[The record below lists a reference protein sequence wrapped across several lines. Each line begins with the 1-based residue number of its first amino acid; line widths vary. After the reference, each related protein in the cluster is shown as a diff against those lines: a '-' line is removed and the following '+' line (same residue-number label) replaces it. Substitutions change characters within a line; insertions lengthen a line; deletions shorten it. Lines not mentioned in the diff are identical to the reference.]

1 MGTISSVLQW
11 SCTKCNT
18 INPTESLKCFN
29 CGTVRKVFPQQQQQ
43 QQRRVTASWTADD
56 ALEQEQAE
64 REKEKEQAER
74 DREKDKDKE
83 KGRAAVARSEYKH
96 VYKSLLR
103 GCLKRPQRN
112 SQNLPANCVD
122 CEDTR
127 KYIKSSIELYR
138 HFSNPALNRRWVCH
152 ACGTDNSS
160 VTWHCLICDTVSYL
174 APIYKDAIAAD
185 RDCGQELAGSLGNR
199 GELLAADP
207 HPHPHPHPHHHHH
220 YQLQQELE
228 EQHHHQLHSQQHSH
242 KRHLKGRS
250 GSGSGAGSGQGSG
263 QGSGAGS
270 SAGSGLRR
278 TQSLST
284 AIDKSAS
291 GRSCHICYAN
301 NQSKDIFNLPQV
313 KPAPQLTGI
322 PPVAACSNSRFA
334 IANDTFC
341 RRKQNNNNKNQN
353 HKVVRESGAKR
364 KYNFTITTLSRSAAK
379 DSIGGQGQMKP
390 LRQQPVNLNTQQQQQ
405 QQKSQLQQQQQQ
417 QQRKNQREPAAVSMN
432 PTQFTIPRNGVFIA
446 VNEWSEPMANS
457 SSNSHQHHSHHHHHH
472 HNHHH
477 HSSSSNSN
485 NSSSNSNSNS
495 INNNSSSNSN
505 SSSNKLY
512 ENECV
517 ALAQQQLRAAAAQA
531 AQAAATAVAIVSSE
545 QAAPQATMPIYAQV
559 NKQHKLKKKQQMA
572 GSESQA
578 NNNGESIMEAVGGG
592 ESPAGIPDND
602 NGEAG
607 SDQSESQVEEHS
619 IYAKVWKGPRKTTE
633 SKITHDPGSSSRLII
648 ATSATAAATTSSGAA
663 IVAAGSRSKMWT
675 CIKCSYAYNRLW
687 LQSCE
692 MCEAKLEQQLLQQ
705 QQQQQAVV
713 SFGQEKA
720 APRDEPWT
728 CKKCTLVNYS
738 TAMACVVC
746 GGSKLKSISSIE
758 DMTLRKG
765 EFWTCGHCT
774 LKNSLHSPV
783 CSACKSHRQPQLS
796 ISSLEA
802 VRERPDGQSYEEQD
816 AVAAAAAGG
825 GGSTTSNSEVKA
837 PAAAALNLPLASVAL
852 PLPLLQIPTTSA
864 AGLRGSRSPSPRMQP
879 SQQQQQRSSS
889 STSSSSGAIP
899 KRHSTGGSIVPRN
912 ISLAALASSYNL
924 QQQSAASAPESSS
937 LKKWQCPACT
947 YDNCAASVVCDICSS
962 PRGLASAV
970 LGEAL
975 ARKSIRVALT
985 PADIRQESKLMENL
999 RQLEE
1004 TEALTK
1010 WQNIIQYCRDNSE
1023 LFVDDSFPPA
1033 PKSLYY
1039 NPASGAGEGN
1049 PVVQW
1054 RRPHEINCDGGAYPP
1069 WAVFRTPLPSDICQ
1083 GVLGNCWLLSAL
1095 AVLAEREDLVKEVL
1109 VTKEIC
1115 GQGAYQVRLC
1125 KDGKWT
1131 TVLVDDL
1138 LPCDKRGHLVYS
1150 QAKRKQLWVPLIEKA
1165 VAKIHGCYEAL
1176 VSGRA
1181 IEGLATLTGAPCES
1195 IPLQASS
1202 LPMPSEDELDKDL
1215 IWAQLLSS
1223 RCVRFLMGAS
1233 CGGGNMKVDEE
1244 EYQQKGLRPR
1254 HAYSVLD
1261 VKDIQGH
1268 RLLKLRNPWGHYSWR
1283 GDWSDDSSLWTD
1295 DLRDALMPHGASEG
1309 VFWISFEDVLNYFDC
1324 IDICKVRSGWN
1335 EVRLQG
1341 TLQPLCSI
1349 SCVLLTVLEPTEA
1362 EFTLFQEGQRNSEKS
1377 QRSQLDLCVVIFRTR
1392 SPAAPEIGRLVEHSK
1407 RQVRGFVG
1415 CHKMLERDI
1424 YLLVCLAFNHWH
1436 TGIEDPHQ
1444 YPQCILAIHSSKR
1457 LLVEQISPSPHL
1469 LADAIISLTLTKGQR
1484 HEGREGMTAYYLT
1497 KGWAGLVVMVENRHE
1512 NKWIHVKCDC
1522 QESYNVVSTRGE
1534 LKTVDSVPP
1543 LQRQVIIVLT
1553 QLEGSGGFSIAHR
1566 LTHRLAN
1573 SRGLHDWGPPGATHC
1588 PPIENVHGL
1597 HAPRLIT

>member
-29 CGTVRKVFPQQQQQ
+29 CGTVRKVFPQQQQHQ
-43 QQRRVTASWTADD
+43 HRSSSITASWTADD
-56 ALEQEQAE
+56 ALEQA
-64 REKEKEQAER
+64 EKEQER
-74 DREKDKDKE
+74 DKE
-83 KGRAAVARSEYKH
+83 KGRAAVA
-96 VYKSLLR
+96 
-103 GCLKRPQRN
+103 
-112 SQNLPANCVD
+112 
-122 CEDTR
+122 
-127 KYIKSSIELYR
+127 
-138 HFSNPALNRRWVCH
+138 
-152 ACGTDNSS
+152 
-160 VTWHCLICDTVSYL
+160 
-174 APIYKDAIAAD
+174 
-185 RDCGQELAGSLGNR
+185 
-199 GELLAADP
+199 
-207 HPHPHPHPHHHHH
+207 
-220 YQLQQELE
+220 
-228 EQHHHQLHSQQHSH
+228 
-242 KRHLKGRS
+242 
-250 GSGSGAGSGQGSG
+250 
-263 QGSGAGS
+263 
-270 SAGSGLRR
+270 
-278 TQSLST
+278 
-284 AIDKSAS
+284 
-291 GRSCHICYAN
+291 
-301 NQSKDIFNLPQV
+301 
-313 KPAPQLTGI
+313 
-322 PPVAACSNSRFA
+322 
-334 IANDTFC
+334 
-341 RRKQNNNNKNQN
+341 
-353 HKVVRESGAKR
+353 
-364 KYNFTITTLSRSAAK
+364 
-379 DSIGGQGQMKP
+379 
-390 LRQQPVNLNTQQQQQ
+390 
-405 QQKSQLQQQQQQ
+405 
-417 QQRKNQREPAAVSMN
+417 SM
-432 PTQFTIPRNGVFIA
+432 
-446 VNEWSEPMANS
+446 
-457 SSNSHQHHSHHHHHH
+457 
-472 HNHHH
+472 
-477 HSSSSNSN
+477 
-485 NSSSNSNSNS
+485 
-495 INNNSSSNSN
+495 
-505 SSSNKLY
+505 
-512 ENECV
+512 
-517 ALAQQQLRAAAAQA
+517 
-531 AQAAATAVAIVSSE
+531 
-545 QAAPQATMPIYAQV
+545 
-559 NKQHKLKKKQQMA
+559 
-572 GSESQA
+572 
-578 NNNGESIMEAVGGG
+578 
-592 ESPAGIPDND
+592 
-602 NGEAG
+602 
-607 SDQSESQVEEHS
+607 
-619 IYAKVWKGPRKTTE
+619 
-633 SKITHDPGSSSRLII
+633 HDPGSSSRL
-648 ATSATAAATTSSGAA
+648 SGAA
-663 IVAAGSRSKMWT
+663 SAAAGTASAGTAGAGAIAAAVGAAAASRHDNKTQLGNGSRSKMWI

-687 LQSCE
+687 LQTCE
-692 MCEAKLEQQLLQQ
+692 MCEAKAEQQQQQLQQ
-705 QQQQQAVV
+705 QQHHHHHLQQQQA
-713 SFGQEKA
+713 E

-765 EFWTCGHCT
+765 EFWTCSHCT

-796 ISSLEA
+796 MAMEA

-816 AVAAAAAGG
+816 AAAVGGG
-825 GGSTTSNSEVKA
+825 GGSAHQSGANEVKA
-837 PAAAALNLPLASVAL
+837 PTALNLPLASVAL
-852 PLPLLQIPTTSA
+852 PMPMLQLPTSSA

-879 SQQQQQRSSS
+879 LPSLQQQRN
-889 STSSSSGAIP
+889 SSSSGAIP

-912 ISLAALASSYNL
+912 ISIAGLASYNL
-924 QQQSAASAPESSS
+924 QQGQGVGSASVVSASGAGAGAVGASTSS
-937 LKKWQCPACT
+937 KKWQCPACT

-975 ARKSIRVALT
+975 GRKSVRVALT

-1010 WQNIIQYCRDNSE
+1010 WQNIIQYCRDNNE

-1039 NPASGAGEGN
+1039 NPASGAAEGN

>member
-43 QQRRVTASWTADD
+43 QHRSSSITASWTADD

-64 REKEKEQAER
+64 KGQER
-74 DREKDKDKE
+74 DKE

-185 RDCGQELAGSLGNR
+185 RGQDLAGSLGNR
-199 GELLAADP
+199 GELLAAD
-207 HPHPHPHPHHHHH
+207 HSHPHHHHH
-220 YQLQQELE
+220 YLHQELE
-228 EQHHHQLHSQQHSH
+228 EQHQHQLHSQHLH

-250 GSGSGAGSGQGSG
+250 ASGSGSGPGS
-263 QGSGAGS
+263 
-270 SAGSGLRR
+270 GSGLRR

-301 NQSKDIFNLPQV
+301 NQSKDIFNLPQI

-379 DSIGGQGQMKP
+379 DAGHGQMKP
-390 LRQQPVNLNTQQQQQ
+390 LRQVVNLNLNLQQEP
-405 QQKSQLQQQQQQ
+405 QQKSPANPQQLQ
-417 QQRKNQREPAAVSMN
+417 RKTQREPAAVSMN

-446 VNEWSEPMANS
+446 VNEWSEPMASSSSVSS
-457 SSNSHQHHSHHHHHH
+457 SSNHHHHHH
-472 HNHHH
+472 
-477 HSSSSNSN
+477 
-485 NSSSNSNSNS
+485 SNSNSNS
-495 INNNSSSNSN
+495 SGNSNIINNNSSS
-505 SSSNKLY
+505 SSGSNKLY

-531 AQAAATAVAIVSSE
+531 AQAAATAVAIASSPSAKAMAE
-545 QAAPQATMPIYAQV
+545 PAPTATMPIYAQV
-559 NKQHKLKKKQQMA
+559 NKQHKLKKKQQIA
-572 GSESQA
+572 SESQT
-578 NNNGESIMEAVGGG
+578 NNNTGSGEIADAVS
-592 ESPAGIPDND
+592 ESLTAGLGTSTDGS
-602 NGEAG
+602 GEA
-607 SDQSESQVEEHS
+607 SESESQVEEHS
-619 IYAKVWKGPRKTTE
+619 IYAKVWKGPRKATE
-633 SKITHDPGSSSRLII
+633 SKIMHDPGSSSRL
-648 ATSATAAATTSSGAA
+648 SGAA
-663 IVAAGSRSKMWT
+663 SAAAGTASAGAIAAAVGAAAASRHDNKTQLGNGSRSKMWI

-687 LQSCE
+687 LQTCE
-692 MCEAKLEQQLLQQ
+692 MCEAKAEQQQQQLQLQQ
-705 QQQQQAVV
+705 QQQQQQQHHHHHLQQQQA
-713 SFGQEKA
+713 E

-765 EFWTCGHCT
+765 EFWTCSHCT

-796 ISSLEA
+796 MAMEA

-816 AVAAAAAGG
+816 AAAVGGG
-825 GGSTTSNSEVKA
+825 GGSAHQSGANEVKA
-837 PAAAALNLPLASVAL
+837 PTALNLPLTSVAL
-852 PLPLLQIPTTSA
+852 PMPMLQLPTSTA
-864 AGLRGSRSPSPRMQP
+864 AGLRGSRSPSPRMQLLP
-879 SQQQQQRSSS
+879 SLQQQRN
-889 STSSSSGAIP
+889 SSSSGAIP

-912 ISLAALASSYNL
+912 ISIAGLANYNL
-924 QQQSAASAPESSS
+924 QQGQGVGSASVVSASGAGSGAGAVGASTS
-937 LKKWQCPACT
+937 TKKWQCPACT

-975 ARKSIRVALT
+975 GRKSVRVALT

>member
-29 CGTVRKVFPQQQQQ
+29 CGTVRKVFPQQQQHQ
-43 QQRRVTASWTADD
+43 HRSSSITASWTADD
-56 ALEQEQAE
+56 ALEQA
-64 REKEKEQAER
+64 EKEQER
-74 DREKDKDKE
+74 DKE

-185 RDCGQELAGSLGNR
+185 RGQDLAGSLGNR
-199 GELLAADP
+199 GELLAAD
-207 HPHPHPHPHHHHH
+207 HSHPHHHHH
-220 YQLQQELE
+220 YLHQELE
-228 EQHHHQLHSQQHSH
+228 EQHHHQHQLHSQHLH

-250 GSGSGAGSGQGSG
+250 ASGSASGPGS
-263 QGSGAGS
+263 
-270 SAGSGLRR
+270 GSGLRR

-301 NQSKDIFNLPQV
+301 NQSKDIFNLPQI

-379 DSIGGQGQMKP
+379 DAGHGQMKP
-390 LRQQPVNLNTQQQQQ
+390 LRQAVNLNLNLQQEP
-405 QQKSQLQQQQQQ
+405 QQKSPANPQQP
-417 QQRKNQREPAAVSMN
+417 QRKTQREPAAVSMN

-446 VNEWSEPMANS
+446 VNEWSEPLASSSSVSS
-457 SSNSHQHHSHHHHHH
+457 SSNHHHHHH
-472 HNHHH
+472 
-477 HSSSSNSN
+477 
-485 NSSSNSNSNS
+485 SNSNSNS
-495 INNNSSSNSN
+495 SGNSNIINNNSSS
-505 SSSNKLY
+505 SSGSNKLY

-531 AQAAATAVAIVSSE
+531 AQAAATAVAIASSPSAKTMAE
-545 QAAPQATMPIYAQV
+545 PAPPATMPIYAQV
-559 NKQHKLKKKQQMA
+559 NKQHKLKKKQQIA
-572 GSESQA
+572 SESQP
-578 NNNGESIMEAVGGG
+578 NNNGSGEIADAVSESLT
-592 ESPAGIPDND
+592 AGLGTSTDGS
-602 NGEAG
+602 GEA
-607 SDQSESQVEEHS
+607 SESESQVEEHS
-619 IYAKVWKGPRKTTE
+619 IYAKVWKGPRKATE
-633 SKITHDPGSSSRLII
+633 SKIMHDPGSSSRL
-648 ATSATAAATTSSGAA
+648 SGAA
-663 IVAAGSRSKMWT
+663 SAAAGTASAGTVGAGAIAAAVGAAAPSRHDNKTQLGNGSRSKMWI

-687 LQSCE
+687 LQTCE
-692 MCEAKLEQQLLQQ
+692 MCEAKAEQQQQQLQQ
-705 QQQQQAVV
+705 QQQHHHHLQQ
-713 SFGQEKA
+713 QQA

-765 EFWTCGHCT
+765 EFWTCSHCT

-796 ISSLEA
+796 MAMEA

-816 AVAAAAAGG
+816 AAAVGGG
-825 GGSTTSNSEVKA
+825 GGSAHQSGANEVKA
-837 PAAAALNLPLASVAL
+837 PTALNLPLASVAL
-852 PLPLLQIPTTSA
+852 PMPMLQLPTSSA

-879 SQQQQQRSSS
+879 LPSLQQQRN
-889 STSSSSGAIP
+889 SSSSGAIP

-912 ISLAALASSYNL
+912 ISIAGLASYNL
-924 QQQSAASAPESSS
+924 QQGQGVGSASVVSASGAGAVGASTSS
-937 LKKWQCPACT
+937 KKWQCPACT

-962 PRGLASAV
+962 PRGLASSV

-975 ARKSIRVALT
+975 GRKSVRVALT

-1010 WQNIIQYCRDNSE
+1010 WQNIIQYCRDNNE

-1039 NPASGAGEGN
+1039 NPASGAAEGN

-1444 YPQCILAIHSSKR
+1444 YPQCILAIHSSKC

>member
-29 CGTVRKVFPQQQQQ
+29 CGTVRKVFPQQQQHQ
-43 QQRRVTASWTADD
+43 HRSSSITASWTADD
-56 ALEQEQAE
+56 ALEQA
-64 REKEKEQAER
+64 EKEQER
-74 DREKDKDKE
+74 DKE

-185 RDCGQELAGSLGNR
+185 RGQDLAGSLGNR
-199 GELLAADP
+199 GELLAAD
-207 HPHPHPHPHHHHH
+207 HSHPHHHHH
-220 YQLQQELE
+220 YLHQELE
-228 EQHHHQLHSQQHSH
+228 EQHHHQHQLHSQHLH

-250 GSGSGAGSGQGSG
+250 ASGSGSGPGS
-263 QGSGAGS
+263 
-270 SAGSGLRR
+270 GSGLRR

-301 NQSKDIFNLPQV
+301 NQSKDIFNLPQI

-379 DSIGGQGQMKP
+379 DAGHGQMKP
-390 LRQQPVNLNTQQQQQ
+390 LRQAVNLNLNLQQEP
-405 QQKSQLQQQQQQ
+405 QQKSPANPQQP
-417 QQRKNQREPAAVSMN
+417 QRKTQREPAAVSMN

-446 VNEWSEPMANS
+446 VNEWSEPLASSSSVSS
-457 SSNSHQHHSHHHHHH
+457 SSNHHHHHH
-472 HNHHH
+472 
-477 HSSSSNSN
+477 
-485 NSSSNSNSNS
+485 SNSNSNS
-495 INNNSSSNSN
+495 SGNSNSNIINNNSSS
-505 SSSNKLY
+505 SSGSNKLY

-531 AQAAATAVAIVSSE
+531 AQAAATAVAIASSPSAKAMAE
-545 QAAPQATMPIYAQV
+545 PAPPATMPIYAQV
-559 NKQHKLKKKQQMA
+559 NKQHKLKKKQQIA
-572 GSESQA
+572 SESQT
-578 NNNGESIMEAVGGG
+578 NNNGSGEIADAVSESLT
-592 ESPAGIPDND
+592 AGLGTSTDGS
-602 NGEAG
+602 GEA
-607 SDQSESQVEEHS
+607 SESESQVEEHS
-619 IYAKVWKGPRKTTE
+619 IYAKVWKGPRKATE
-633 SKITHDPGSSSRLII
+633 SKIMHDPGSSSRL
-648 ATSATAAATTSSGAA
+648 SGAA
-663 IVAAGSRSKMWT
+663 SAAAGTASAGTAGAGAIAAAVGAAAASRHDNKTQLGNGSRSKMWI

-687 LQSCE
+687 LQTCE
-692 MCEAKLEQQLLQQ
+692 MCEAKAEQQQQQLQLQQ
-705 QQQQQAVV
+705 QQQHHHHLQQ
-713 SFGQEKA
+713 QQA

-765 EFWTCGHCT
+765 EFWTCSHCT

-796 ISSLEA
+796 MAMEA

-816 AVAAAAAGG
+816 AAAVGGG
-825 GGSTTSNSEVKA
+825 GGSAHQSGANEVKA
-837 PAAAALNLPLASVAL
+837 PTALNLPLASVAL
-852 PLPLLQIPTTSA
+852 PMPMLQLPTSSA

-879 SQQQQQRSSS
+879 LPSLQQQRN
-889 STSSSSGAIP
+889 SSSSGAIP

-912 ISLAALASSYNL
+912 ISIAGLASYNL
-924 QQQSAASAPESSS
+924 QQGQGVGSASVVSASGAGPGAVGASTSS
-937 LKKWQCPACT
+937 KKWQCPACT

-975 ARKSIRVALT
+975 GRKSVRVALT

-1010 WQNIIQYCRDNSE
+1010 WQNIIQYCRDNNE

-1039 NPASGAGEGN
+1039 NPASGAAEGN

>member
-43 QQRRVTASWTADD
+43 QHRSSSITASWTADD

-64 REKEKEQAER
+64 KGQER
-74 DREKDKDKE
+74 DKE

-185 RDCGQELAGSLGNR
+185 RGQDLAGSLGNR
-199 GELLAADP
+199 GELLAAD
-207 HPHPHPHPHHHHH
+207 HSHPHHHHH
-220 YQLQQELE
+220 YLHQELE
-228 EQHHHQLHSQQHSH
+228 EQHQHQLHSQHLH

-250 GSGSGAGSGQGSG
+250 ASGSGSGPGS
-263 QGSGAGS
+263 
-270 SAGSGLRR
+270 GSGLRR

-301 NQSKDIFNLPQV
+301 NQSKDIFNLPQI

-379 DSIGGQGQMKP
+379 DAGHGQMKP
-390 LRQQPVNLNTQQQQQ
+390 LRQVVNLNLNLQQEP
-405 QQKSQLQQQQQQ
+405 QQKSPANPQQLQ
-417 QQRKNQREPAAVSMN
+417 RKTQREPAAVSMN

-446 VNEWSEPMANS
+446 VNEWSEPMASSSSVSS
-457 SSNSHQHHSHHHHHH
+457 SSNHHHHHH
-472 HNHHH
+472 
-477 HSSSSNSN
+477 
-485 NSSSNSNSNS
+485 SNSNSNS
-495 INNNSSSNSN
+495 SGNSNIINNNSSS
-505 SSSNKLY
+505 SSGSNKLY

-531 AQAAATAVAIVSSE
+531 AQAAATAVAIASSPSAKAMAE
-545 QAAPQATMPIYAQV
+545 PAPTATMPIYAQV
-559 NKQHKLKKKQQMA
+559 NKQHKLKKKQQIA
-572 GSESQA
+572 SESQT
-578 NNNGESIMEAVGGG
+578 NNNTGSGEIADAVS
-592 ESPAGIPDND
+592 ESLTAGLGTSTDGS
-602 NGEAG
+602 GEA
-607 SDQSESQVEEHS
+607 SESESQVEEHS
-619 IYAKVWKGPRKTTE
+619 IYAKVWKGPRKATE
-633 SKITHDPGSSSRLII
+633 SKIMHDPGSSSRL
-648 ATSATAAATTSSGAA
+648 SGAA
-663 IVAAGSRSKMWT
+663 SAAAGTASAGAIAAAVGAAAASRHDNKTQLGNGSRSKMWI

-687 LQSCE
+687 LQTCE
-692 MCEAKLEQQLLQQ
+692 MCEAKAEQQQQQLQLQQ
-705 QQQQQAVV
+705 QQQQQ
-713 SFGQEKA
+713 QQHHHHHLQQQQA

-765 EFWTCGHCT
+765 EFWTCSHCT

-796 ISSLEA
+796 MAMEA

-816 AVAAAAAGG
+816 AAAVGGG
-825 GGSTTSNSEVKA
+825 GGSAHQSGANEVKA
-837 PAAAALNLPLASVAL
+837 PTALNLPLTSVAL
-852 PLPLLQIPTTSA
+852 PMPMLRLPTSTA
-864 AGLRGSRSPSPRMQP
+864 AGLRGSRSPSPRMQLLP
-879 SQQQQQRSSS
+879 SLQQQRN
-889 STSSSSGAIP
+889 SSSSGAIP

-912 ISLAALASSYNL
+912 ISIAGLANYNL
-924 QQQSAASAPESSS
+924 QQGQGVGSASVVSASGAGSGAGAVGASTS
-937 LKKWQCPACT
+937 TKKWQCPACT

-975 ARKSIRVALT
+975 GRKSVRVALT

>member
-29 CGTVRKVFPQQQQQ
+29 CGTVRKVFPSPTATLYQQ
-43 QQRRVTASWTADD
+43 T
-56 ALEQEQAE
+56 
-64 REKEKEQAER
+64 
-74 DREKDKDKE
+74 
-83 KGRAAVARSEYKH
+83 
-96 VYKSLLR
+96 
-103 GCLKRPQRN
+103 
-112 SQNLPANCVD
+112 SQ
-122 CEDTR
+122 
-127 KYIKSSIELYR
+127 
-138 HFSNPALNRRWVCH
+138 
-152 ACGTDNSS
+152 
-160 VTWHCLICDTVSYL
+160 
-174 APIYKDAIAAD
+174 
-185 RDCGQELAGSLGNR
+185 
-199 GELLAADP
+199 
-207 HPHPHPHPHHHHH
+207 
-220 YQLQQELE
+220 
-228 EQHHHQLHSQQHSH
+228 
-242 KRHLKGRS
+242 
-250 GSGSGAGSGQGSG
+250 
-263 QGSGAGS
+263 
-270 SAGSGLRR
+270 
-278 TQSLST
+278 TQS
-284 AIDKSAS
+284 
-291 GRSCHICYAN
+291 
-301 NQSKDIFNLPQV
+301 Q
-313 KPAPQLTGI
+313 
-322 PPVAACSNSRFA
+322 
-334 IANDTFC
+334 
-341 RRKQNNNNKNQN
+341 
-353 HKVVRESGAKR
+353 
-364 KYNFTITTLSRSAAK
+364 
-379 DSIGGQGQMKP
+379 P
-390 LRQQPVNLNTQQQQQ
+390 LRHQSTWIH
-405 QQKSQLQQQQQQ
+405 QQQQQQ
-417 QQRKNQREPAAVSMN
+417 QQQPRQQQRQHENLVAGSAVS
-432 PTQFTIPRNGVFIA
+432 G
-446 VNEWSEPMANS
+446 
-457 SSNSHQHHSHHHHHH
+457 
-472 HNHHH
+472 
-477 HSSSSNSN
+477 
-485 NSSSNSNSNS
+485 
-495 INNNSSSNSN
+495 
-505 SSSNKLY
+505 
-512 ENECV
+512 
-517 ALAQQQLRAAAAQA
+517 AAAG
-531 AQAAATAVAIVSSE
+531 ATE
-545 QAAPQATMPIYAQV
+545 QAAECDEEEVATIVDKHKTVTSTHEAAAVLAPITAS
-559 NKQHKLKKKQQMA
+559 NRL
-572 GSESQA
+572 
-578 NNNGESIMEAVGGG
+578 IP
-592 ESPAGIPDND
+592 PAARND
-602 NGEAG
+602 NKP
-607 SDQSESQVEEHS
+607 QSMLLH
-619 IYAKVWKGPRKTTE
+619 
-633 SKITHDPGSSSRLII
+633 
-648 ATSATAAATTSSGAA
+648 
-663 IVAAGSRSKMWT
+663 GSRKMWT
-675 CIKCSYAYNRLW
+675 CGKCSYAYNRLW
-687 LQSCE
+687 SESCE
-692 MCEAKLEQQLLQQ
+692 MCETLSKQTAESSP
-705 QQQQQAVV
+705 A
-713 SFGQEKA
+713 SAAA
-720 APRDEPWT
+720 APGAEPRSDEPWT

-738 TAMACVVC
+738 TAMACIVC

-765 EFWTCGHCT
+765 EFWTCSHCT
-774 LKNSLHSPV
+774 LKNSLSV
-783 CSACKSHRQPQLS
+783 GLCSACKSMRLLPV
-796 ISSLEA
+796 A
-802 VRERPDGQSYEEQD
+802 DTVRERPDGQSYEEQD
-816 AVAAAAAGG
+816 TTTATVG
-825 GGSTTSNSEVKA
+825 GGSQTLGEHNTPTPTPTA
-837 PAAAALNLPLASVAL
+837 QLQLLPPLAH
-852 PLPLLQIPTTSA
+852 
-864 AGLRGSRSPSPRMQP
+864 RNSRSPSPRSTAVAPVLTAIQQLQLQQTQQQQ
-879 SQQQQQRSSS
+879 QQQQQR
-889 STSSSSGAIP
+889 SSSGAIP

-912 ISLAALASSYNL
+912 ISMAMPTSAASSSYNL
-924 QQQSAASAPESSS
+924 QQQLILPSGSV
-937 LKKWQCPACT
+937 KKWQCPACT
-947 YDNCAASVVCDICSS
+947 YENCAASVVCDICSS
-962 PRGLASAV
+962 PRGLVHTV
-970 LGEAL
+970 LTDAL
-975 ARKSIRVALT
+975 ARKSMRVATLNE
-985 PADIRQESKLMENL
+985 IRQESKLMENL

-1039 NPASGAGEGN
+1039 NPASSAADGGN

-1115 GQGAYQVRLC
+1115 AQGAYQVRLC

-1244 EYQQKGLRPR
+1244 EYQHKGLRPR

-1283 GDWSDDSSLWTD
+1283 GDWSDDSALWTD

-1457 LLVEQISPSPHL
+1457 LLVEQITPSPHL

>member
-43 QQRRVTASWTADD
+43 QHRSSSITASWTADD

-64 REKEKEQAER
+64 KGQER
-74 DREKDKDKE
+74 DKE

-185 RDCGQELAGSLGNR
+185 RGQDLAGSLGNR
-199 GELLAADP
+199 GELLAAD
-207 HPHPHPHPHHHHH
+207 HSHPHHHHH
-220 YQLQQELE
+220 YLHQELE
-228 EQHHHQLHSQQHSH
+228 EQHQHQLHSQHLH

-250 GSGSGAGSGQGSG
+250 ASGSGSGPGS
-263 QGSGAGS
+263 
-270 SAGSGLRR
+270 GSGLRR

-301 NQSKDIFNLPQV
+301 NQSKDIFNLPQI

-379 DSIGGQGQMKP
+379 DAGHGQMKP
-390 LRQQPVNLNTQQQQQ
+390 LRQVVNLNLNLQQEP
-405 QQKSQLQQQQQQ
+405 QQKSPANPQQLH
-417 QQRKNQREPAAVSMN
+417 RKTQREPAAVSMN

-446 VNEWSEPMANS
+446 VNEWSEPMASSSSVSS
-457 SSNSHQHHSHHHHHH
+457 SSNHHHHHH
-472 HNHHH
+472 
-477 HSSSSNSN
+477 
-485 NSSSNSNSNS
+485 SNSNSNS
-495 INNNSSSNSN
+495 SGNSNIINNNSSS
-505 SSSNKLY
+505 SSGSNKLY

-531 AQAAATAVAIVSSE
+531 AQAAATAVAIASSPSAKAMAE
-545 QAAPQATMPIYAQV
+545 PAPTATMPIYAQV
-559 NKQHKLKKKQQMA
+559 NKQHKLKKKQQIA
-572 GSESQA
+572 SESQT
-578 NNNGESIMEAVGGG
+578 NNNTGSGEIADAVS
-592 ESPAGIPDND
+592 ESLTAGLGTSTDGS
-602 NGEAG
+602 GEA
-607 SDQSESQVEEHS
+607 SESESQVEEHS
-619 IYAKVWKGPRKTTE
+619 IYAKVWKGPRKATE
-633 SKITHDPGSSSRLII
+633 SKIMHDPGSSSRL
-648 ATSATAAATTSSGAA
+648 SGAA
-663 IVAAGSRSKMWT
+663 SAAAGTASAGAIAAGVGAAAASRHDNKTQLGNGSRSKMWI

-687 LQSCE
+687 LQTCE
-692 MCEAKLEQQLLQQ
+692 MCEAKAEQQQQQLHLQQ
-705 QQQQQAVV
+705 QQQQQQQHHHHHHHHLQQQQA
-713 SFGQEKA
+713 E

-765 EFWTCGHCT
+765 EFWTCSHCT

-796 ISSLEA
+796 MAMEA

-816 AVAAAAAGG
+816 AAAVGGG
-825 GGSTTSNSEVKA
+825 GGSAHQSGANEVKA
-837 PAAAALNLPLASVAL
+837 PTALNLPLTSVAL
-852 PLPLLQIPTTSA
+852 PMPMLQLPTSTA
-864 AGLRGSRSPSPRMQP
+864 AGLRGSRSPSPRMQLLP
-879 SQQQQQRSSS
+879 SLQQQRN
-889 STSSSSGAIP
+889 SSSSGAIP

-912 ISLAALASSYNL
+912 ISIAGLANYNL
-924 QQQSAASAPESSS
+924 QQGQGVGSASVVSASGAGSGAGAVGASTSS
-937 LKKWQCPACT
+937 KKWQCPACT

-975 ARKSIRVALT
+975 GRKSVRVALT

>member
-29 CGTVRKVFPQQQQQ
+29 CGTVRKVFPNPIQQHQTQ
-43 QQRRVTASWTADD
+43 QQRRIAGGGGGAGGVAGTGAWPADGV
-56 ALEQEQAE
+56 EQSA
-64 REKEKEQAER
+64 
-74 DREKDKDKE
+74 DKDKG
-83 KGRAAVARSEYKH
+83 KAVASTHEPP
-96 VYKSLLR
+96 
-103 GCLKRPQRN
+103 G
-112 SQNLPANCVD
+112 
-122 CEDTR
+122 
-127 KYIKSSIELYR
+127 
-138 HFSNPALNRRWVCH
+138 
-152 ACGTDNSS
+152 
-160 VTWHCLICDTVSYL
+160 
-174 APIYKDAIAAD
+174 
-185 RDCGQELAGSLGNR
+185 
-199 GELLAADP
+199 
-207 HPHPHPHPHHHHH
+207 
-220 YQLQQELE
+220 
-228 EQHHHQLHSQQHSH
+228 
-242 KRHLKGRS
+242 
-250 GSGSGAGSGQGSG
+250 GSG
-263 QGSGAGS
+263 
-270 SAGSGLRR
+270 
-278 TQSLST
+278 
-284 AIDKSAS
+284 
-291 GRSCHICYAN
+291 
-301 NQSKDIFNLPQV
+301 
-313 KPAPQLTGI
+313 
-322 PPVAACSNSRFA
+322 
-334 IANDTFC
+334 
-341 RRKQNNNNKNQN
+341 
-353 HKVVRESGAKR
+353 
-364 KYNFTITTLSRSAAK
+364 
-379 DSIGGQGQMKP
+379 
-390 LRQQPVNLNTQQQQQ
+390 
-405 QQKSQLQQQQQQ
+405 
-417 QQRKNQREPAAVSMN
+417 
-432 PTQFTIPRNGVFIA
+432 
-446 VNEWSEPMANS
+446 
-457 SSNSHQHHSHHHHHH
+457 
-472 HNHHH
+472 
-477 HSSSSNSN
+477 
-485 NSSSNSNSNS
+485 
-495 INNNSSSNSN
+495 
-505 SSSNKLY
+505 
-512 ENECV
+512 
-517 ALAQQQLRAAAAQA
+517 
-531 AQAAATAVAIVSSE
+531 
-545 QAAPQATMPIYAQV
+545 
-559 NKQHKLKKKQQMA
+559 
-572 GSESQA
+572 
-578 NNNGESIMEAVGGG
+578 
-592 ESPAGIPDND
+592 
-602 NGEAG
+602 
-607 SDQSESQVEEHS
+607 
-619 IYAKVWKGPRKTTE
+619 
-633 SKITHDPGSSSRLII
+633 RLIV
-648 ATSATAAATTSSGAA
+648 ASATAAAGAA
-663 IVAAGSRSKMWT
+663 AGLRQDNKGSNGSRSKMWT

-687 LQSCE
+687 LQTCE
-692 MCEAKLEQQLLQQ
+692 MCEAKVEQQ
-705 QQQQQAVV
+705 QQQQQA
-713 SFGQEKA
+713 ET
-720 APRDEPWT
+720 PRDEPWT

-765 EFWTCGHCT
+765 EFWTCSHCT

-783 CSACKSHRQPQLS
+783 CSACKSLRQPQLS
-796 ISSLEA
+796 MAMEA

-816 AVAAAAAGG
+816 ASAAP
-825 GGSTTSNSEVKA
+825 GGSSGGVEVKT
-837 PAAAALNLPLASVAL
+837 PTSLNLPLPPVSL
-852 PLPLLQIPTTSA
+852 PMPLLQIPAASA
-864 AGLRGSRSPSPRMQP
+864 PGHRGSRSPSPRMQQQQQLP
-879 SQQQQQRSSS
+879 PLQQQQQLQQR
-889 STSSSSGAIP
+889 SSSGAIP

-912 ISLAALASSYNL
+912 ISIAGLASYNI
-924 QQQSAASAPESSS
+924 QQGQGVASASVAVAGVGPTASSS
-937 LKKWQCPACT
+937 SSSSTAKKWQCPACT
-947 YDNCAASVVCDICSS
+947 YENCAASVVCDICSS
-962 PRGLASAV
+962 PRGLATAV

-1010 WQNIIQYCRDNSE
+1010 WQNIIQYCRDNNE

-1039 NPASGAGEGN
+1039 NPAGGAAEGN

>member
-43 QQRRVTASWTADD
+43 QHRSSSITASWTADD

-64 REKEKEQAER
+64 KGQER
-74 DREKDKDKE
+74 DKE

-185 RDCGQELAGSLGNR
+185 RGQDLAGSLGNR
-199 GELLAADP
+199 GELLAAD
-207 HPHPHPHPHHHHH
+207 HSHPHHHHH
-220 YQLQQELE
+220 YLHQELE
-228 EQHHHQLHSQQHSH
+228 EQHQHQLHSQHLH

-250 GSGSGAGSGQGSG
+250 ASGSGSGPGS
-263 QGSGAGS
+263 
-270 SAGSGLRR
+270 GSGLRR

-301 NQSKDIFNLPQV
+301 NQSKDIFNLPQI

-379 DSIGGQGQMKP
+379 DAGHGQMKP
-390 LRQQPVNLNTQQQQQ
+390 LRQVVNLNLNLQQEP
-405 QQKSQLQQQQQQ
+405 QQKSPANPQQLQ
-417 QQRKNQREPAAVSMN
+417 RKTQREPAAVSMN

-446 VNEWSEPMANS
+446 VNEWSEPMASSSSVSS
-457 SSNSHQHHSHHHHHH
+457 SSNHHHHHH
-472 HNHHH
+472 
-477 HSSSSNSN
+477 
-485 NSSSNSNSNS
+485 SNSNSNS
-495 INNNSSSNSN
+495 SGNSNIINNNSSS
-505 SSSNKLY
+505 SSGSNKLY

-531 AQAAATAVAIVSSE
+531 AQAAATAVAIASSPSAKAMAE
-545 QAAPQATMPIYAQV
+545 PAPTATMPIYAQV
-559 NKQHKLKKKQQMA
+559 NKQHKLKKKQQIA
-572 GSESQA
+572 SESQT
-578 NNNGESIMEAVGGG
+578 NNNTGSGEIADAVS
-592 ESPAGIPDND
+592 ESLTAGLGTSTDGS
-602 NGEAG
+602 GEA
-607 SDQSESQVEEHS
+607 SESESQVEEHS
-619 IYAKVWKGPRKTTE
+619 IYAKVWKGPRKATE
-633 SKITHDPGSSSRLII
+633 SKIMHDPGSSSRL
-648 ATSATAAATTSSGAA
+648 SGAA
-663 IVAAGSRSKMWT
+663 SAAAGTASAGAIAAAVGAAAASRHDNKTQLGNGSRSKMWI

-687 LQSCE
+687 LQTCE
-692 MCEAKLEQQLLQQ
+692 MCEAKAEQQQQQLQLQQ
-705 QQQQQAVV
+705 QQQQQ
-713 SFGQEKA
+713 QQHHHHHLQQQQA

-765 EFWTCGHCT
+765 EFWTCSHCT

-796 ISSLEA
+796 MAMEA

-816 AVAAAAAGG
+816 AAAVGGG
-825 GGSTTSNSEVKA
+825 GGSAHQSGANEVKA
-837 PAAAALNLPLASVAL
+837 PTALNLPLTSVAL
-852 PLPLLQIPTTSA
+852 PMPMLQLPTSTA
-864 AGLRGSRSPSPRMQP
+864 AGLRGSRSPSPRMQLLP
-879 SQQQQQRSSS
+879 SLQQQRN
-889 STSSSSGAIP
+889 SSSSGAIP

-912 ISLAALASSYNL
+912 ISIAGLANYNL
-924 QQQSAASAPESSS
+924 QQGQGVGSASVVSASGAGSGAGAVGASTS
-937 LKKWQCPACT
+937 TKKWQCPACT

-975 ARKSIRVALT
+975 GRKSVRVALT

>member
-29 CGTVRKVFPQQQQQ
+29 CGTVRKVFPQQQQHQ
-43 QQRRVTASWTADD
+43 HRSSSITASWTADD
-56 ALEQEQAE
+56 ALEQA
-64 REKEKEQAER
+64 EKEQER
-74 DREKDKDKE
+74 DKE

-185 RDCGQELAGSLGNR
+185 RGQDLAGSLGNR
-199 GELLAADP
+199 GELLAAD
-207 HPHPHPHPHHHHH
+207 HSHPHHHHH
-220 YQLQQELE
+220 YLHQELE
-228 EQHHHQLHSQQHSH
+228 EQHHHQHQLHSQHLH

-250 GSGSGAGSGQGSG
+250 ASGSGSGPGS
-263 QGSGAGS
+263 
-270 SAGSGLRR
+270 GSGLRR

-301 NQSKDIFNLPQV
+301 NQSKDIFNLPQI

-379 DSIGGQGQMKP
+379 DAGHGQMKP
-390 LRQQPVNLNTQQQQQ
+390 LRQAVNLNLNLQQEP
-405 QQKSQLQQQQQQ
+405 QQKSPANPQQP
-417 QQRKNQREPAAVSMN
+417 QRKTQREPAAVSMN

-446 VNEWSEPMANS
+446 VNEWSEPLASSSSVSS
-457 SSNSHQHHSHHHHHH
+457 SSNHHHHHH
-472 HNHHH
+472 
-477 HSSSSNSN
+477 
-485 NSSSNSNSNS
+485 SNSNSNS
-495 INNNSSSNSN
+495 SGNSNIINNNSSS
-505 SSSNKLY
+505 SSGSNKLY

-531 AQAAATAVAIVSSE
+531 AQAAATAVAIASSPSAKAMAE
-545 QAAPQATMPIYAQV
+545 PAPPATMPIYAQV
-559 NKQHKLKKKQQMA
+559 NKQHKLKKKQQIA
-572 GSESQA
+572 SESQT
-578 NNNGESIMEAVGGG
+578 NNNGGG
-592 ESPAGIPDND
+592 EMADAVSESLTAGLGTSTDGS
-602 NGEAG
+602 GEA
-607 SDQSESQVEEHS
+607 SESESQVEEHS
-619 IYAKVWKGPRKTTE
+619 IYAKVWKGPRKATE
-633 SKITHDPGSSSRLII
+633 SKIMHDPGSSSRL
-648 ATSATAAATTSSGAA
+648 SGAA
-663 IVAAGSRSKMWT
+663 SAAAGTASAGTAGAGAIAAAVGAAAASRHDNKTQLGNGSRSKMWI

-687 LQSCE
+687 LQTCE
-692 MCEAKLEQQLLQQ
+692 MCEAKAEQQQQQLQQ
-705 QQQQQAVV
+705 QQHHHHHLQQQQA
-713 SFGQEKA
+713 E

-765 EFWTCGHCT
+765 EFWTCSHCT

-796 ISSLEA
+796 MAMEA

-816 AVAAAAAGG
+816 AAAVGGG
-825 GGSTTSNSEVKA
+825 GGSAHQSGANEVKA
-837 PAAAALNLPLASVAL
+837 PTALNLPLASVAL
-852 PLPLLQIPTTSA
+852 PMPMLQLPTSSA

-879 SQQQQQRSSS
+879 LPSLQQQRN
-889 STSSSSGAIP
+889 SSSSGAIP

-912 ISLAALASSYNL
+912 ISIAGLASYNL
-924 QQQSAASAPESSS
+924 QQGQGVGSASVVSASGAGAGAVGASTSS
-937 LKKWQCPACT
+937 KKWQCPACT

-975 ARKSIRVALT
+975 GRKSVRVALT

-1010 WQNIIQYCRDNSE
+1010 WQNIIQYCRDNNE

-1039 NPASGAGEGN
+1039 NPASGAAEGN

-1309 VFWISFEDVLNYFDC
+1309 VFWISFED
-1324 IDICKVRSGWN
+1324 
-1335 EVRLQG
+1335 
-1341 TLQPLCSI
+1341 
-1349 SCVLLTVLEPTEA
+1349 
-1362 EFTLFQEGQRNSEKS
+1362 RNSEKS
-1377 QRSQLDLCVVIFRTR
+1377 QRSHLDLCVVIFRST
-1392 SPAAPEIGRLVEHSK
+1392 SPAAPEMSRLVEHLK

-1424 YLLVCLAFNHWH
+1424 YLLVCLAFTLWH
-1436 TGIEDPHQ
+1436 TGIEDPLV
-1444 YPQCILAIHSSKR
+1444 YPQCILAIHGSYR

-1469 LADAIISLTLTKGQR
+1469 LADSFIVLTLTKGQR

-1497 KGWAGLVVMVENRHE
+1497 KASAPVARDLGLTSSNAFPLQGWGGLVVMVENRHE

>member
-29 CGTVRKVFPQQQQQ
+29 CGTVRKVFPQQQQHQ
-43 QQRRVTASWTADD
+43 HRSSSITASWTADD
-56 ALEQEQAE
+56 ALEQA
-64 REKEKEQAER
+64 EKEQER
-74 DREKDKDKE
+74 DKE

-185 RDCGQELAGSLGNR
+185 RGQDLAGSLGNR
-199 GELLAADP
+199 GELLAAD
-207 HPHPHPHPHHHHH
+207 HSHPHHHHH
-220 YQLQQELE
+220 YLHQELE
-228 EQHHHQLHSQQHSH
+228 EQHHHQHQLHSQHLH

-250 GSGSGAGSGQGSG
+250 ASGSASGPGS
-263 QGSGAGS
+263 
-270 SAGSGLRR
+270 GSGLRR

-301 NQSKDIFNLPQV
+301 NQSKDIFNLPQI

-379 DSIGGQGQMKP
+379 DAGHGQMKP
-390 LRQQPVNLNTQQQQQ
+390 LRQAVNLNLNLQQEP
-405 QQKSQLQQQQQQ
+405 QQKSPANPQQP
-417 QQRKNQREPAAVSMN
+417 QRKTQREPAAVSMN

-446 VNEWSEPMANS
+446 VNEWSEPLASSSSVSS
-457 SSNSHQHHSHHHHHH
+457 SSNHHHHHH
-472 HNHHH
+472 
-477 HSSSSNSN
+477 
-485 NSSSNSNSNS
+485 SNSNSNS
-495 INNNSSSNSN
+495 SGNSNIINNNSSS
-505 SSSNKLY
+505 SSGSNKLY

-531 AQAAATAVAIVSSE
+531 AQAAATAVAIASSPSAKTMAE
-545 QAAPQATMPIYAQV
+545 PAPPATMPIYAQV
-559 NKQHKLKKKQQMA
+559 NKQHKLKKKQQIA
-572 GSESQA
+572 SESQP
-578 NNNGESIMEAVGGG
+578 NNNGSGEIADAVSESLT
-592 ESPAGIPDND
+592 AGLGTSTDGS
-602 NGEAG
+602 GEA
-607 SDQSESQVEEHS
+607 SESESQVEEHS
-619 IYAKVWKGPRKTTE
+619 IYAKVWKGPRKATE
-633 SKITHDPGSSSRLII
+633 SKIMHDPGSSSRL
-648 ATSATAAATTSSGAA
+648 SGAA
-663 IVAAGSRSKMWT
+663 SAAAGTASAGTVGAGAIAAAVGAAAPSRHDNKTQLGNGSRSKMWI

-687 LQSCE
+687 LQTCE
-692 MCEAKLEQQLLQQ
+692 MCEAKAEQQQQQLQQ
-705 QQQQQAVV
+705 QQQHHHHLQQQQA
-713 SFGQEKA
+713 E

-765 EFWTCGHCT
+765 EFWTCSHCT

-796 ISSLEA
+796 MAMEA

-816 AVAAAAAGG
+816 AAAVGGG
-825 GGSTTSNSEVKA
+825 GGSAHQSGANEVKA
-837 PAAAALNLPLASVAL
+837 PTALNLPLASVAL
-852 PLPLLQIPTTSA
+852 PMPMLQLPTSSA

-879 SQQQQQRSSS
+879 LPSLQQQRN
-889 STSSSSGAIP
+889 SSSSGAIP

-912 ISLAALASSYNL
+912 ISIAGLASYNL
-924 QQQSAASAPESSS
+924 QQGQGVGSASVVSASGAGAVGASTSS
-937 LKKWQCPACT
+937 KKWQCPACT

-962 PRGLASAV
+962 PRGLASSV

-975 ARKSIRVALT
+975 GRKSVRVALT

-1010 WQNIIQYCRDNSE
+1010 WQNIIQYCRDNNE

-1039 NPASGAGEGN
+1039 NPASGAAEGN

-1444 YPQCILAIHSSKR
+1444 YPQCILAIHSSKC

>member
-43 QQRRVTASWTADD
+43 QHRSSSITASWTADD

-64 REKEKEQAER
+64 KGQER
-74 DREKDKDKE
+74 DKE

-185 RDCGQELAGSLGNR
+185 RGQDLAGSLGNR
-199 GELLAADP
+199 GELLAAD
-207 HPHPHPHPHHHHH
+207 HSHPHHHHH
-220 YQLQQELE
+220 YLHQELE
-228 EQHHHQLHSQQHSH
+228 EQHQHQLHSQHLH

-250 GSGSGAGSGQGSG
+250 ASGSGSGPGS
-263 QGSGAGS
+263 
-270 SAGSGLRR
+270 GSGLRR

-301 NQSKDIFNLPQV
+301 NQSKDIFNLPQI

-379 DSIGGQGQMKP
+379 DAGHGQMKP
-390 LRQQPVNLNTQQQQQ
+390 LRQVVNLNLNLQQEP
-405 QQKSQLQQQQQQ
+405 QQKSPANPQQLQ
-417 QQRKNQREPAAVSMN
+417 RKTQREPAAVSMN

-446 VNEWSEPMANS
+446 VNEWSEPMASSSSVSS
-457 SSNSHQHHSHHHHHH
+457 SSNHHHHHH
-472 HNHHH
+472 
-477 HSSSSNSN
+477 
-485 NSSSNSNSNS
+485 SNSNSNS
-495 INNNSSSNSN
+495 SGNSNIINNNSSS
-505 SSSNKLY
+505 SSGSNKLY

-531 AQAAATAVAIVSSE
+531 AQAAATAVAIASSPSAKAMAE
-545 QAAPQATMPIYAQV
+545 PAPTATMPIYAQV
-559 NKQHKLKKKQQMA
+559 NKQHKLKKKQQIA
-572 GSESQA
+572 SESQT
-578 NNNGESIMEAVGGG
+578 NNNTGSGEIADAVS
-592 ESPAGIPDND
+592 ESLTAGLGTSTDGS
-602 NGEAG
+602 GEA
-607 SDQSESQVEEHS
+607 SESESQVEEHS
-619 IYAKVWKGPRKTTE
+619 IYAKVWKGPRKATE
-633 SKITHDPGSSSRLII
+633 SKIMHDPGSSSRL
-648 ATSATAAATTSSGAA
+648 SGAA
-663 IVAAGSRSKMWT
+663 SAAAGTASAGAIAAAVGAAAASRHDNKTQLGNGSRSKMWI

-687 LQSCE
+687 LQTCE
-692 MCEAKLEQQLLQQ
+692 MCEAKAEQQQQQLQLQQ
-705 QQQQQAVV
+705 QQQQQQQHHHHHHHHLQQQQA
-713 SFGQEKA
+713 E

-765 EFWTCGHCT
+765 EFWTCSHCT

-796 ISSLEA
+796 MAMEA

-816 AVAAAAAGG
+816 AAAVGGG
-825 GGSTTSNSEVKA
+825 GGSAHQSGANEVKA
-837 PAAAALNLPLASVAL
+837 PTALNLPLTSVAL
-852 PLPLLQIPTTSA
+852 PMPMLQLPTSTA
-864 AGLRGSRSPSPRMQP
+864 AGLRGSRSPSPRMQLLP
-879 SQQQQQRSSS
+879 SLQQQRN
-889 STSSSSGAIP
+889 SSSSGAIP

-912 ISLAALASSYNL
+912 ISIAGLANYNL
-924 QQQSAASAPESSS
+924 QQGQGVGSASVVSASGGGSGAGAVGASTSS
-937 LKKWQCPACT
+937 KKWQCPACT

-975 ARKSIRVALT
+975 GRKSVRVALT

>member
-43 QQRRVTASWTADD
+43 LHHQQATPQRRVTASWTADD
-56 ALEQEQAE
+56 ALEQAEKEQD
-64 REKEKEQAER
+64 KEKE
-74 DREKDKDKE
+74 KDKE
-83 KGRAAVARSEYKH
+83 KGRAAVA
-96 VYKSLLR
+96 
-103 GCLKRPQRN
+103 
-112 SQNLPANCVD
+112 
-122 CEDTR
+122 
-127 KYIKSSIELYR
+127 SS
-138 HFSNPALNRRWVCH
+138 
-152 ACGTDNSS
+152 
-160 VTWHCLICDTVSYL
+160 
-174 APIYKDAIAAD
+174 
-185 RDCGQELAGSLGNR
+185 
-199 GELLAADP
+199 
-207 HPHPHPHPHHHHH
+207 
-220 YQLQQELE
+220 
-228 EQHHHQLHSQQHSH
+228 
-242 KRHLKGRS
+242 
-250 GSGSGAGSGQGSG
+250 
-263 QGSGAGS
+263 
-270 SAGSGLRR
+270 
-278 TQSLST
+278 
-284 AIDKSAS
+284 
-291 GRSCHICYAN
+291 
-301 NQSKDIFNLPQV
+301 
-313 KPAPQLTGI
+313 
-322 PPVAACSNSRFA
+322 
-334 IANDTFC
+334 
-341 RRKQNNNNKNQN
+341 
-353 HKVVRESGAKR
+353 
-364 KYNFTITTLSRSAAK
+364 
-379 DSIGGQGQMKP
+379 
-390 LRQQPVNLNTQQQQQ
+390 
-405 QQKSQLQQQQQQ
+405 
-417 QQRKNQREPAAVSMN
+417 
-432 PTQFTIPRNGVFIA
+432 
-446 VNEWSEPMANS
+446 
-457 SSNSHQHHSHHHHHH
+457 
-472 HNHHH
+472 
-477 HSSSSNSN
+477 
-485 NSSSNSNSNS
+485 
-495 INNNSSSNSN
+495 
-505 SSSNKLY
+505 
-512 ENECV
+512 
-517 ALAQQQLRAAAAQA
+517 
-531 AQAAATAVAIVSSE
+531 
-545 QAAPQATMPIYAQV
+545 
-559 NKQHKLKKKQQMA
+559 
-572 GSESQA
+572 
-578 NNNGESIMEAVGGG
+578 
-592 ESPAGIPDND
+592 
-602 NGEAG
+602 
-607 SDQSESQVEEHS
+607 
-619 IYAKVWKGPRKTTE
+619 
-633 SKITHDPGSSSRLII
+633 HDPGSGSRLAV
-648 ATSATAAATTSSGAA
+648 ATSATATAATAAGVGA
-663 IVAAGSRSKMWT
+663 IVAAAGAVAATRHDNKAQLGNSNSNGSRSKMWT

-687 LQSCE
+687 LQTCE
-692 MCEAKLEQQLLQQ
+692 MCEARLEQQ
-705 QQQQQAVV
+705 QQQQQQQHQQQQHVGV
-713 SFGQEKA
+713 SSLVQEKETL
-720 APRDEPWT
+720 RDEPWT

-765 EFWTCGHCT
+765 EFWTCSHCT

-783 CSACKSHRQPQLS
+783 CSACKSHRQPLLS
-796 ISSLEA
+796 MAMDA
-802 VRERPDGQSYEEQD
+802 VRERPDGQSHEEQD
-816 AVAAAAAGG
+816 AAATGTG
-825 GGSTTSNSEVKA
+825 GGSGSGAGVHHTSGGEVKA
-837 PAAAALNLPLASVAL
+837 PTALNLPLAAVAL
-852 PLPLLQIPTTSA
+852 PMPLLQIPTATA

-879 SQQQQQRSSS
+879 LPSLQQPQQRS
-889 STSSSSGAIP
+889 SSSSGAIP

-912 ISLAALASSYNL
+912 ISIAGLASYNL
-924 QQQSAASAPESSS
+924 HQGQGVGSASVVAAPGAGVGSSA
-937 LKKWQCPACT
+937 KKWQCPACT
-947 YDNCAASVVCDICSS
+947 YDNCAASVVCEICSS

-1039 NPASGAGEGN
+1039 NPAGGAAEGN

-1054 RRPHEINCDGGAYPP
+1054 RRPHDINCDGGAYPP

-1233 CGGGNMKVDEE
+1233 CGGGNMKVDED

>member
-29 CGTVRKVFPQQQQQ
+29 CGTVRKVFPQQQQHQ
-43 QQRRVTASWTADD
+43 HRSSSITASWTADD
-56 ALEQEQAE
+56 ALEQA
-64 REKEKEQAER
+64 EKEQER
-74 DREKDKDKE
+74 DKE

-185 RDCGQELAGSLGNR
+185 RGQDLAGSLGNR
-199 GELLAADP
+199 GELLAAD
-207 HPHPHPHPHHHHH
+207 HSHPHHHHH
-220 YQLQQELE
+220 YLHQELE
-228 EQHHHQLHSQQHSH
+228 EQHHHQHQLHSQHLH

-250 GSGSGAGSGQGSG
+250 ASGSGSGPGS
-263 QGSGAGS
+263 
-270 SAGSGLRR
+270 GSGLRR

-301 NQSKDIFNLPQV
+301 NQSKDIFNLPQI

-379 DSIGGQGQMKP
+379 DAGHGQMKP
-390 LRQQPVNLNTQQQQQ
+390 LRQAVNLNLNLQQEP
-405 QQKSQLQQQQQQ
+405 QQKSPANPQQP
-417 QQRKNQREPAAVSMN
+417 QRKTQREPAAVSMN

-446 VNEWSEPMANS
+446 VNEWSEPLASSSSVSS
-457 SSNSHQHHSHHHHHH
+457 SSNHHHHHH
-472 HNHHH
+472 
-477 HSSSSNSN
+477 
-485 NSSSNSNSNS
+485 SNSNSNS
-495 INNNSSSNSN
+495 SGNSNIINNNSSS
-505 SSSNKLY
+505 SSGSNKLY

-531 AQAAATAVAIVSSE
+531 AQAAATAVAIASSPSAKAMAE
-545 QAAPQATMPIYAQV
+545 PAPPATMPIYAQV
-559 NKQHKLKKKQQMA
+559 NKQHKLKKKQQIA
-572 GSESQA
+572 SESQT
-578 NNNGESIMEAVGGG
+578 NNNGGG
-592 ESPAGIPDND
+592 EMADAVSESLTAGLGTSTDGS
-602 NGEAG
+602 GEA
-607 SDQSESQVEEHS
+607 SESESQVEEHS
-619 IYAKVWKGPRKTTE
+619 IYAKVWKGPRKATE
-633 SKITHDPGSSSRLII
+633 SKIMHDPGSSSRL
-648 ATSATAAATTSSGAA
+648 SGAA
-663 IVAAGSRSKMWT
+663 SAAAGTASAGTAGAGAIAAAVGAAAASRHDNKTQLGNGSRSKMWI

-687 LQSCE
+687 LQTCE
-692 MCEAKLEQQLLQQ
+692 MCEAKAEQQQQQLQQ
-705 QQQQQAVV
+705 QQHHHHHLQQQQA
-713 SFGQEKA
+713 E

-765 EFWTCGHCT
+765 EFWTCSHCT

-796 ISSLEA
+796 MAMEA

-816 AVAAAAAGG
+816 AAAVGGG
-825 GGSTTSNSEVKA
+825 GGSAHQSGANEVKA
-837 PAAAALNLPLASVAL
+837 PTALNLPLASVAL
-852 PLPLLQIPTTSA
+852 PMPMLQLPTSSA

-879 SQQQQQRSSS
+879 LPSLQQQRN
-889 STSSSSGAIP
+889 SSSSGAIP

-912 ISLAALASSYNL
+912 ISIAGLASYNL
-924 QQQSAASAPESSS
+924 QQGQGVGSASVVSASGAGAGAVGASTSS
-937 LKKWQCPACT
+937 KKWQCPACT

-975 ARKSIRVALT
+975 GRKSVRVALT

-1010 WQNIIQYCRDNSE
+1010 WQNIIQYCRDNNE

-1039 NPASGAGEGN
+1039 NPASGAAEGN

>member
-1 MGTISSVLQW
+1 M
-11 SCTKCNT
+11 
-18 INPTESLKCFN
+18 
-29 CGTVRKVFPQQQQQ
+29 
-43 QQRRVTASWTADD
+43 
-56 ALEQEQAE
+56 
-64 REKEKEQAER
+64 
-74 DREKDKDKE
+74 
-83 KGRAAVARSEYKH
+83 RSEYKH

-185 RDCGQELAGSLGNR
+185 RGQDLAGSLGNR
-199 GELLAADP
+199 GELLAAD
-207 HPHPHPHPHHHHH
+207 HSHPHHHHH
-220 YQLQQELE
+220 YLHQELE
-228 EQHHHQLHSQQHSH
+228 EQHQHQLHSQHLH

-250 GSGSGAGSGQGSG
+250 ASGSGSGPGS
-263 QGSGAGS
+263 
-270 SAGSGLRR
+270 GSGLRR

-301 NQSKDIFNLPQV
+301 NQSKDIFNLPQI

-379 DSIGGQGQMKP
+379 DAGHGQMKP
-390 LRQQPVNLNTQQQQQ
+390 LRQVVNLNLNLQQEP
-405 QQKSQLQQQQQQ
+405 QQKSPANPQQLQ
-417 QQRKNQREPAAVSMN
+417 RKTQREPAAVSMN

-446 VNEWSEPMANS
+446 VNEWSEPMASSSSVSS
-457 SSNSHQHHSHHHHHH
+457 SSNHHHHHH
-472 HNHHH
+472 
-477 HSSSSNSN
+477 
-485 NSSSNSNSNS
+485 SNSNSNS
-495 INNNSSSNSN
+495 SGNSNIINNNSSS
-505 SSSNKLY
+505 SSGSNKLY

-531 AQAAATAVAIVSSE
+531 AQAAATAVAIASSPSAKAMAE
-545 QAAPQATMPIYAQV
+545 PAPTATMPIYAQV
-559 NKQHKLKKKQQMA
+559 NKQHKLKKKQQIA
-572 GSESQA
+572 SESQT
-578 NNNGESIMEAVGGG
+578 NNNTGSGEIADAVS
-592 ESPAGIPDND
+592 ESLTAGLGTSTDGS
-602 NGEAG
+602 GEA
-607 SDQSESQVEEHS
+607 SESESQVEEHS
-619 IYAKVWKGPRKTTE
+619 IYAKVWKGPRKATE
-633 SKITHDPGSSSRLII
+633 SKIMHDPGSSSRL
-648 ATSATAAATTSSGAA
+648 SGAA
-663 IVAAGSRSKMWT
+663 SAAAGTASAGAIAAAVGAAAASRHDNKTQLGNGSRSKMWI

-687 LQSCE
+687 LQTCE
-692 MCEAKLEQQLLQQ
+692 MCEAKAEQQQQQLQLQQ
-705 QQQQQAVV
+705 QQQQQQQHHHHHLQQQQA
-713 SFGQEKA
+713 E

-765 EFWTCGHCT
+765 EFWTCSHCT

-796 ISSLEA
+796 MAMEA

-816 AVAAAAAGG
+816 AAAVGGG
-825 GGSTTSNSEVKA
+825 GGSAHQSGANEVKA
-837 PAAAALNLPLASVAL
+837 PTALNLPLTSVAL
-852 PLPLLQIPTTSA
+852 PMPMLQLPTSTA
-864 AGLRGSRSPSPRMQP
+864 AGLRGSRSPSPRMQLLP
-879 SQQQQQRSSS
+879 SLQQQRN
-889 STSSSSGAIP
+889 SSSSGAIP

-912 ISLAALASSYNL
+912 ISIAGLANYNL
-924 QQQSAASAPESSS
+924 QQGQGVGSASVVSASGAGSGAGAVGASTS
-937 LKKWQCPACT
+937 TKKWQCPACT

-975 ARKSIRVALT
+975 GRKSVRVALT

>member
-29 CGTVRKVFPQQQQQ
+29 CGTVRKVFPQQQQLQ
-43 QQRRVTASWTADD
+43 QQQPQHRRVTASWTADD
-56 ALEQEQAE
+56 AQEQEQT
-64 REKEKEQAER
+64 EKEQER
-74 DREKDKDKE
+74 DKE
-83 KGRAAVARSEYKH
+83 KGRAAVA
-96 VYKSLLR
+96 
-103 GCLKRPQRN
+103 
-112 SQNLPANCVD
+112 
-122 CEDTR
+122 
-127 KYIKSSIELYR
+127 
-138 HFSNPALNRRWVCH
+138 
-152 ACGTDNSS
+152 
-160 VTWHCLICDTVSYL
+160 
-174 APIYKDAIAAD
+174 
-185 RDCGQELAGSLGNR
+185 
-199 GELLAADP
+199 
-207 HPHPHPHPHHHHH
+207 
-220 YQLQQELE
+220 
-228 EQHHHQLHSQQHSH
+228 
-242 KRHLKGRS
+242 
-250 GSGSGAGSGQGSG
+250 
-263 QGSGAGS
+263 
-270 SAGSGLRR
+270 
-278 TQSLST
+278 
-284 AIDKSAS
+284 
-291 GRSCHICYAN
+291 
-301 NQSKDIFNLPQV
+301 
-313 KPAPQLTGI
+313 
-322 PPVAACSNSRFA
+322 
-334 IANDTFC
+334 
-341 RRKQNNNNKNQN
+341 
-353 HKVVRESGAKR
+353 
-364 KYNFTITTLSRSAAK
+364 
-379 DSIGGQGQMKP
+379 
-390 LRQQPVNLNTQQQQQ
+390 
-405 QQKSQLQQQQQQ
+405 
-417 QQRKNQREPAAVSMN
+417 SM
-432 PTQFTIPRNGVFIA
+432 
-446 VNEWSEPMANS
+446 
-457 SSNSHQHHSHHHHHH
+457 
-472 HNHHH
+472 
-477 HSSSSNSN
+477 
-485 NSSSNSNSNS
+485 
-495 INNNSSSNSN
+495 
-505 SSSNKLY
+505 
-512 ENECV
+512 
-517 ALAQQQLRAAAAQA
+517 
-531 AQAAATAVAIVSSE
+531 
-545 QAAPQATMPIYAQV
+545 
-559 NKQHKLKKKQQMA
+559 
-572 GSESQA
+572 
-578 NNNGESIMEAVGGG
+578 
-592 ESPAGIPDND
+592 
-602 NGEAG
+602 
-607 SDQSESQVEEHS
+607 
-619 IYAKVWKGPRKTTE
+619 
-633 SKITHDPGSSSRLII
+633 HDPGSSSRLPG
-648 ATSATAAATTSSGAA
+648 AASAAAGTASTGTAGVGAIA
-663 IVAAGSRSKMWT
+663 AAAGVGAVAATRHDNKTQLGNGSRSKMWT

-687 LQSCE
+687 LQTCE
-692 MCEAKLEQQLLQQ
+692 MCEAKAEQQQQQLQLQQ
-705 QQQQQAVV
+705 QQHHHHHHQHLQQQQA
-713 SFGQEKA
+713 E

-765 EFWTCGHCT
+765 EFWTCSHCT

-796 ISSLEA
+796 MAMEA

-816 AVAAAAAGG
+816 AAAVGGG
-825 GGSTTSNSEVKA
+825 GGSGASGAYQSVATEVKA
-837 PAAAALNLPLASVAL
+837 PTALNLPLTSVAL
-852 PLPLLQIPTTSA
+852 PMPMLQIPSSSA

-879 SQQQQQRSSS
+879 LPSLQQQRN
-889 STSSSSGAIP
+889 SSSSGAIP

-912 ISLAALASSYNL
+912 ISIAGLASYNL
-924 QQQSAASAPESSS
+924 QQGQGVGSASVVSASGAAVGASSS
-937 LKKWQCPACT
+937 SKKWQCPACT

-975 ARKSIRVALT
+975 GRKSIRVALT

-1039 NPASGAGEGN
+1039 NPASGAAEGN